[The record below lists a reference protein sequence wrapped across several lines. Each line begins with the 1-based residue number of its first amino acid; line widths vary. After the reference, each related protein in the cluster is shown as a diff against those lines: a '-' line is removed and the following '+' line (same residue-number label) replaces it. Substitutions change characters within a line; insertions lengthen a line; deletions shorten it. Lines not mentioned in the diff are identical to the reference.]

1 MGLRVASTSNLM
13 STKKR
18 IGAVSIVVFGAVA
31 LTIAL
36 LWGVRSGIP
45 ARMGPTTSPAPI
57 NGPVAAS
64 PLVTA
69 FSQESLPKGQAASN
83 VAATPSS
90 RNRVFQQSITAPE
103 RVSSAGHTDI
113 ERDVEDVAQA
123 SAADQDI
130 VAIVGGDVIA
140 LRDFQAASA
149 IDAVMA
155 RVAGVEATPA
165 QALVEQL
172 IDTATVLRW
181 GKVAVDLTQ
190 ASVALEQFLQMH
202 QLRRA
207 ELEAALLAQG
217 VVWERFERY
226 FARLVAAD
234 AYLRSQQAATG
245 TASAALLRS
254 WRQQTPISFGLAA
267 RAVLSAAAIPAPQPE
282 SGVRAET
289 LPLAPVV
296 EDPPGAPSEARGV
309 EIGQLAP
316 DFRLPMTPDFTW
328 KTLQDFSGRPTVLSF
343 WTTWCPYCLRQTP
356 VMVDAHRRWESLGVQ
371 FVGINVRENSDPV
384 DTYVTQHGITYPIL
398 LDVDGAVAA
407 EYAIQGFPTTYFLD
421 ANLRIV
427 ARQVGA
433 LTSEQLDAYLR
444 ALRSAE

>member
-1 MGLRVASTSNLM
+1 MGLRVASTSNLL
-13 STKKR
+13 STKKVKAIR
-18 IGAVSIVVFGAVA
+18 VVVGAVA
-31 LTIAL
+31 LTVAL
-36 LWGVRSGIP
+36 LWGIRSSAPVWVEPNVPPSSINL
-45 ARMGPTTSPAPI
+45 PTAAPPPI
-57 NGPVAAS
+57 TALPQGD
-64 PLVTA
+64 PL
-69 FSQESLPKGQAASN
+69 QRQDASN
-83 VAATPSS
+83 IAIVPSS
-90 RNRVFQQSITAPE
+90 RNTVFQKDVAVPE
-103 RVSSAGHTDI
+103 RANTVSHADI
-113 ERDVEDVAQA
+113 GSDVGNVADA

-130 VAIVGGDVIA
+130 VAIVAGDVIA
-140 LRDFQAASA
+140 LQDFQEASA
-149 IDAVMA
+149 IDTVMA
-155 RVAGVEATPA
+155 GLAGVEAASA
-165 QALVEQL
+165 QVLVEQL
-172 IDTATVLRW
+172 IHTATVLRW
-181 GKVAVDLTQ
+181 GKVAVDFTQ
-190 ASVALEQFLQMH
+190 ASIALEQFLQMH
-202 QLRRA
+202 QLSRA

-234 AYLRSQQAATG
+234 AYLRRQQAATG

-254 WRQQTPISFGLAA
+254 WRQQTPISFGPAA
-267 RAVLSAAAIPAPQPE
+267 RAVLSAAAIPAPRPE
-282 SGVRAET
+282 SEVRAET

-296 EDPPGAPSEARGV
+296 EEPLGVPSEARGV

-328 KTLQDFSGRPTVLSF
+328 KTLQDFSGHPTVLSF

-444 ALRSAE
+444 ALRPAE

>member
-1 MGLRVASTSNLM
+1 MELRVASTSNLA
-13 STKKR
+13 STKRR
-18 IGAVSIVVFGAVA
+18 IGAASVVVFGAVA
-31 LTIAL
+31 LTTAL
-36 LWGVRSGIP
+36 LWGVRSGVP
-45 ARMGPTTSPAPI
+45 AWMGPNTSPASV
-57 NGPVAAS
+57 NVPVAAS
-64 PLVTA
+64 PSITVLA
-69 FSQESLPKGQAASN
+69 QESLPRRQAASN
-83 VAATPSS
+83 VAITPSS
-90 RNRVFQQSITAPE
+90 RNTVFQQDTTAPE
-103 RVSSAGHTDI
+103 RVNPASHTDI
-113 ERDVEDVAQA
+113 GRDVEDVAEA

-130 VAIVGGDVIA
+130 LAIVAGDVIA
-140 LRDFQAASA
+140 LQDFQEASA
-149 IDAVMA
+149 IDTVMA

-190 ASVALEQFLQMH
+190 AAVALEQFLQMH

-245 TASAALLRS
+245 TASAVLLQS
-254 WRQQTPISFGLAA
+254 WRQQTPISFGPAA
-267 RAVLSAAAIPAPQPE
+267 RAVLSAAAMPAPQPE
-282 SGVRAET
+282 SEVRAEA

-296 EDPPGAPSEARGV
+296 EESLGAPSEVRGV

-316 DFRLPMTPDFTW
+316 DFRLPMTPDFAW

-371 FVGINVRENSDPV
+371 FVGINVRENSDSV
-384 DTYVTQHGITYPIL
+384 DAYVAQHGIAYPIL
-398 LDVDGAVAA
+398 LDADGTAAA

-427 ARQVGA
+427 ARHVGA
-433 LTSEQLDAYLR
+433 LTSEQLDAYLQV
-444 ALRSAE
+444 LRPAE